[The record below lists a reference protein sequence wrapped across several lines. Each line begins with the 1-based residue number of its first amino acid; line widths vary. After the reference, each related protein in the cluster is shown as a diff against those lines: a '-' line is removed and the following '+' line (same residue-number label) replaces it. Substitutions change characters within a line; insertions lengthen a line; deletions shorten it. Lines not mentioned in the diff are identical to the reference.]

1 MKRMLAVVALLAA
14 SCGKEEP
21 KTGGM
26 MHGAEAVSGDRAK
39 DRVCKMMVDRATA
52 KKATHEGA
60 EYFFC
65 SDKCVAD
72 FKAEP
77 KKYADSCLCV
87 KSSKKCACEHCGG
100 TTPCDCA
107 K

>member
-1 MKRMLAVVALLAA
+1 MKKMWLALTLLAA

-21 KTGGM
+21 KSGGM
-26 MHGAEAVSGDRAK
+26 NSPAAVSA
-39 DRVCKMMVDRATA
+39 DRVKDPVCGMPVDRATA
-52 KKATHEGA
+52 KKVTHEGA
-60 EYFFC
+60 TYYFC
-65 SDKCVAD
+65 ADECVAK

-77 KKYADSCLCV
+77 KKYALSCLCA

-100 TTPCDCA
+100 ESPCDCA